1 MLVAAGKHYICVE
14 EITSIR
20 CIEIVSVTGAILSH
34 AYRFSMKNNEDFQ
47 TTVEEFDSF
56 KTNCG
61 RLMTYVFH
69 E

>member
-20 CIEIVSVTGAILSH
+20 CIEILSVTNTVLYH
-34 AYRFSMKNNEDFQ
+34 EYKLSMKNNEDFQ
-47 TTVEEFDSF
+47 ITVEEFDNF

-61 RLMTYVFH
+61 WEGTDTCIL
-69 E
+69 